1 MKKIIAVLA
10 ASLMLAG
17 AVSAQGLGSLL
28 GGLTGKSGSGSS
40 DLGSILNTV
49 SNVVYSFTGQTNVVS
64 LPGTWTYEGAAI
76 ALSGDSAV
84 ANIASTAASGTVEK
98 KMDEYLAKVGIKPGT
113 MTFTFNEDLSFV
125 CTIGAI
131 PISGTWKTLDEG
143 ARVQL
148 QFGKTLKFLNMTG
161 TLKPSVT
168 GCEMLFDSGRLM
180 EFLKKA
186 LAYVAKQ
193 NSTASTF
200 ASLAEN
206 YNDMKLGFKLAR
218 K

>member
-49 SNVVYSFTGQTNVVS
+49 SNVVYAFTGQTNVVS
-64 LPGTWTYEGAAI
+64 LPGTWTYEGAA
-76 ALSGDSAV
+76 

-168 GCEMLFDSGRLM
+168 GCEMLFDSGRLI